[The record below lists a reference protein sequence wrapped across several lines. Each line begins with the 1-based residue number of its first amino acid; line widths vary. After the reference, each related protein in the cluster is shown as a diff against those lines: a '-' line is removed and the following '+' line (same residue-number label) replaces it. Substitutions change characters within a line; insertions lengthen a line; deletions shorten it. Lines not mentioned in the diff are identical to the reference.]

1 MKTNKSCLIF
11 VLTIIGLFMSGTEVF
26 PQHSADQLFE
36 KGLYLEEA
44 KGELQ
49 EAIDIYNTIVENKE
63 ADPSLQAKALLHM
76 GLCFEKLGMKE
87 AAKAYQRLV
96 NTYPDQTELVAL
108 AKERLVALGG
118 SGGASGLVTRRVL
131 TDASGLGEA
140 LSSDGKY
147 ISQIDRGTGDV
158 IQIEIASGKR
168 TRITNRGPWSETEKS
183 YEYGAIS
190 HNGKQIAYNTYTKDG
205 VPQVWIRNL
214 DGSGL
219 RTLYSEKSMA
229 NALPVDWSS
238 DAGSIL
244 ALCSRDKSASELT
257 LISTAD
263 GSVRVLKSITSP
275 SLWLQGPVSR
285 QMGDLSRSVL

>member
-1 MKTNKSCLIF
+1 
-11 VLTIIGLFMSGTEVF
+11 MSGTEVF

-131 TDASGLGEA
+131 TDA
-140 LSSDGKY
+140 
-147 ISQIDRGTGDV
+147 
-158 IQIEIASGKR
+158 
-168 TRITNRGPWSETEKS
+168 
-183 YEYGAIS
+183 
-190 HNGKQIAYNTYTKDG
+190 
-205 VPQVWIRNL
+205 
-214 DGSGL
+214 
-219 RTLYSEKSMA
+219 
-229 NALPVDWSS
+229 
-238 DAGSIL
+238 
-244 ALCSRDKSASELT
+244 
-257 LISTAD
+257 
-263 GSVRVLKSITSP
+263 
-275 SLWLQGPVSR
+275 
-285 QMGDLSRSVL
+285 